1 MSSKNL
7 SKFRESS
14 IGEIPEEW
22 QIKTVEELVTLQILE
37 KPMDGNHGGIH
48 PKQDDYVSVGIP
60 FIMASD
66 INEGTID
73 LINCKFIKKS
83 QADTLQKGFSFTGD
97 VLLTHK
103 GVIGRTAIVGKIETD
118 YIMLTPQVT
127 YYRIKDK
134 NKLDNRFLK
143 YYFDSKRFQCL
154 FKSWAGSGSTRN
166 YLGITEQ
173 RKLPVLLPRIHE
185 QKIIANVLSTL
196 DSKIELNQEMNRTF
210 EAFGEAVFRRWFV
223 DFEFPDEE
231 GKPYKSSGGKMVYN
245 DELEKEIPKGWKV
258 NPIDEIADF
267 LNGLA
272 MQKFPAK
279 ENEEFLPVIK
289 IRELR
294 QGITESTDRANL
306 DVPEEYVVSDGDVL
320 FSWSGSLEVVLWGYG
335 KGALNQHLFKVTS
348 SEYPKWFFY
357 YWILKYLPEYR
368 HIASGKATTMGHI
381 RRHHLTN
388 SLVVVP
394 DEKTLKRIDKM
405 FAPIIKKIIAKKIET
420 RTLTQIRDSL
430 LPKLMSGKIRVPIT
444 NDSVEVL

>member
-1 MSSKNL
+1 MVFKITSK
-7 SKFRESS
+7 
-14 IGEIPEEW
+14 
-22 QIKTVEELVTLQILE
+22 T
-37 KPMDGNHGGIH
+37 
-48 PKQDDYVSVGIP
+48 KQT
-60 FIMASD
+60 
-66 INEGTID
+66 E
-73 LINCKFIKKS
+73 
-83 QADTLQKGFSFTGD
+83 
-97 VLLTHK
+97 
-103 GVIGRTAIVGKIETD
+103 VGKIPEYWDVKRLKDISLDVSYGYTASASEEPVGPKFLRITD
-118 YIMLTPQVT
+118 IVPYFVDWEKVPFC
-127 YYRIKDK
+127 RISDNKKDK
-134 NKLDNRFLK
+134 YSLGVGDIVVARTGANTGASSIIKIQKDCVFASYLIRFRINSKVAIPIFVGYVLK
-143 YYFDSKRFQCL
+143 SHLWENYIEGIL
-154 FKSWAGSGSTRN
+154 GGSAQPGAN
-166 YLGITEQ
+166 AKQLGQ
-173 RKLPVLLPRIHE
+173 FKLPIPPVQE
-185 QKIIANVLSTL
+185 QKNIAKILSAL
-196 DSKIELNQEMNRTF
+196 DSKIELNRCMNGTL
-210 EAFGEAVFRRWFV
+210 EAVGEAVFRRWFV
-223 DFEFPDEE
+223 DFEFPNEE
-231 GKPYKSSGGKMVYN
+231 GKPYNSSGGKMVYN
-245 DELEKEIPKGWKV
+245 DELEKEIPKGWRV

-306 DVPEEYVVSDGDVL
+306 DVPEEYVVDDGAVL

-357 YWILKYLPEYR
+357 YWILNYLPEYR

-394 DEKTLKRIDKM
+394 DEKTLKRMDKM
-405 FAPIIKKIIAKKIET
+405 FAPVIKKIIAKKIET